1 LRPAAQAGAE
11 ACFLGLFGTR
21 KEGYILAAR
30 TTRGTGWPA
39 INAGRRDGED
49 EHSVV
54 TGIARRYA
62 LPALIFVSMIVTW
75 VLFDL
80 TAVVELGRVGDR

>member
-1 LRPAAQAGAE
+1 
-11 ACFLGLFGTR
+11 
-21 KEGYILAAR
+21 
-30 TTRGTGWPA
+30 
-39 INAGRRDGED
+39 
-49 EHSVV
+49 V